1 MKKQISLEIKDYAIQ
16 LLTNGAEEY
25 ENIVICFHGF
35 NGNKWGDAYSGL
47 KKRLNNSL
55 VVSFDSCGHGD
66 SMISSEEMRLDII
79 LEEINAVIEY
89 FKKIENKPII
99 LVAVSYGAYRVM
111 QYLIKYKPEKSKVV
125 FINPAFRMLSI
136 LEKVKE
142 FKYLELN
149 ENDRIIMKR
158 SLNKFIKKCF
168 LDDLFNNDLYTK
180 NHNIESKVQIVVGK
194 RDSLIPINDTLE
206 IASRYKYAITYV
218 DDEHCFENEENWN
231 IVAEIVEE
239 SV

>member
-1 MKKQISLEIKDYAIQ
+1 MKKQIPLEIRDYSIQ
-16 LLTNGAEEY
+16 LLTNGVEKY

-66 SMISSEEMRLDII
+66 SMISSEEMRLDMI
-79 LEEINAVIEY
+79 LEEIDAVIEY
-89 FKKIENKPII
+89 FNKIENKPII

-111 QYLIKYKPEKSKVV
+111 QYLIKYKPKISNVV

-136 LEKVKE
+136 LEKIKE
-142 FKYLELN
+142 FNYLELN
-149 ENDRIIMKR
+149 ENDKVIMKR
-158 SLNKFIKKCF
+158 SLNKFITKSF
-168 LDDLFNNDLYTK
+168 LDDLFNNDLYTQ
-180 NHNIESKVQIVVGK
+180 NHNVESKVQIVVGK

-206 IASRYKYAITYV
+206 IASRYNYAITYV

-231 IVAEIVEE
+231 VVADIVEV